1 MGNLR
6 DWERTYW
13 QVFFEKEIE
22 KLESDSIKAVDLTKE
37 DAQKGHENWCEACRL
52 NSSSAW
58 SVQMECYENF

>member
-37 DAQKGHENWCEACRL
+37 DAQKGHEN
-52 NSSSAW
+52 
-58 SVQMECYENF
+58 